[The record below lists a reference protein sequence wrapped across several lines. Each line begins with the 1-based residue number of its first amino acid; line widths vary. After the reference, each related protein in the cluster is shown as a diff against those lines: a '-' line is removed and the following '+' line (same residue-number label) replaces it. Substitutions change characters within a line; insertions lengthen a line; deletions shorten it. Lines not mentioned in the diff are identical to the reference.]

1 MFEQKLTNAQKDEIF
16 EEFLRATDKERYH
29 FATTKAAELGVSH
42 STIQRIIRDKKRM
55 KKYLDK
61 VNEIRDL
68 QMARMWAHA
77 GDAVDVHINIINR
90 QADFGINMATVPQQ
104 SANTLLD
111 RLGIKEKK
119 DDASTK
125 VVFEIGGGL
134 DVGMP
139 EKREDVK

>member
-16 EEFLRATDKERYH
+16 LEFLRATDKERYH
-29 FATTKAAELGVSH
+29 FATAKAAELGVSH

-68 QMARMWAHA
+68 EMARMWAHA
-77 GDAVDVHINIINR
+77 GDAVDVHLNII
-90 QADFGINMATVPQQ
+90 AKAESFGINMATVPQQ
-104 SANTLLD
+104 SANAILD
-111 RLGIKEKK
+111 RVGLKAQK

-139 EKREDVK
+139 EKREDNQ